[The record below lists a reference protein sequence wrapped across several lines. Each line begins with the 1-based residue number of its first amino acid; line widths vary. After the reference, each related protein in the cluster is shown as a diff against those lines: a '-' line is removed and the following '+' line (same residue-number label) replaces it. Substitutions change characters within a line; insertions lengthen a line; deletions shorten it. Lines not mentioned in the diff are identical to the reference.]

1 MTDKGDGEREESDL
15 CPPTEEQ
22 RSTPSLEEEPYEG
35 EPYEGEPRSA
45 HGGPVLCAAA
55 PSTPTAPSPP
65 SLDAHLASPSHSTPP
80 NLLPLTSALPPA
92 REAAASAPTP
102 RTAHTHLC

>member
-1 MTDKGDGEREESDL
+1 MTDKGDEECDL
-15 CPPTEEQ
+15 IEPPPPPTEEL
-22 RSTPSLEEEPYEG
+22 RSTPPLEA

-45 HGGPVLCAAA
+45 HGNPVLCAAA

-80 NLLPLTSALPPA
+80 NLEVVLLTPAA
-92 REAAASAPTP
+92 REAAAPAPAP

>member
-1 MTDKGDGEREESDL
+1 MTDKGDEECEEIDL

-22 RSTPSLEEEPYEG
+22 RSTPSLEE

-65 SLDAHLASPSHSTPP
+65 SLDAHLASPSHSTLP
-80 NLLPLTSALPPA
+80 NLLS
-92 REAAASAPTP
+92 
-102 RTAHTHLC
+102 

>member
-1 MTDKGDGEREESDL
+1 MTDKGDEECVEIDL

-55 PSTPTAPSPP
+55 ASTPTAPSPP
-65 SLDAHLASPSHSTPP
+65 SPDAHLASPSHSTPP
-80 NLLPLTSALPPA
+80 NLEVVLLTPAA
-92 REAAASAPTP
+92 REAAAPAPAP